1 MPEKKPVQRVKSG
14 KAAWLETC
22 YPFESERKA
31 RFTTLSGIPLQ
42 PFYTREDLGEGE
54 EQEALGFPGAPPFTR
69 GIHPTMYRGRLW
81 TMRQLAGFGP
91 PEETNQRFKLLLA
104 HGATGVNCTFD
115 YPTLR
120 GFDSDHPDAEAD
132 VGRGGVAIDSLE
144 DMSLLFADIPLDL
157 TSVSL
162 VTCNPVG
169 TVPVFAMYLALA
181 DRRGIALERL
191 KGTTQNDFLMETA
204 VTIGMSTLP
213 PRYSFKLSC
222 DVIEYC
228 LKKAPGWNPIS
239 IAGYNYREAG
249 ANAVQELG
257 FCLAHGLACVEELER
272 RGFSPGATALR
283 LSFFL
288 NAHNDFFEEIAK
300 YRAARRLWYRLL
312 TERHRV
318 QDDKA
323 KRFRFHVQTAG
334 SALTAQQPLN
344 NIARAAYHGLAAVL
358 GGAQSVHIDGYDEAL
373 CTPTEASA
381 LLALRTQQILQHETN
396 VTATVDP
403 LGGSYFVESLTND
416 MEARVLDYLD
426 QIEKQGGLIEA
437 VRRGWVHDQI
447 ADSASDYQR
456 AVEAK
461 DLLVVG
467 VNCFTAEAEE
477 PVETFCSPETVSV
490 QRSKLAELKKRR
502 NNGAVQQALA
512 EVHQACGKRDNVMP
526 AVIGAVK
533 AGATEGEIT
542 EIFRQ
547 EWGSWDAP
555 LRICR

>member
-1 MPEKKPVQRVKSG
+1 MPVNKPAPDNPGG
-14 KAAWLETC
+14 KAAWLQTC
-22 YPFESERKA
+22 YPFQLERQGQ
-31 RFTTLSGIPLQ
+31 FTTLSGIPIQ
-42 PFYTREDLGEGE
+42 PLYTRDDLTADNDREN
-54 EQEALGFPGAPPFTR
+54 LGFPGEPPYTR

-91 PEETNQRFKLLLA
+91 PEETNQRYKLLLA
-104 HGATGVNCTFD
+104 HGANGINGTFD

-144 DMSLLFADIPLDL
+144 DMRLLFEDIPLDQ

-162 VTCNPVG
+162 VTCQPVG
-169 TVPVFAMYLALA
+169 TVPVLAMYLALA
-181 DRRGIALERL
+181 EQRGIPLEKL

-213 PRYSFKLSC
+213 PKYSFKLSC

-228 LKKAPGWNPIS
+228 LNKVPGWNPIS

-257 FCLAHGLACVEELER
+257 LCLAHGLACVEELGR
-272 RGFSPGATALR
+272 RGYAAAATATR

-300 YRAARRLWYRLL
+300 YRAARRLWCRLL
-312 TERHRV
+312 TDRFQVREP
-318 QDDKA
+318 KA
-323 KRFRFHVQTAG
+323 KKFRFHVQTAG

-344 NIARAAYHGLAAVL
+344 NISRAAYQALAAVL

-396 VTATVDP
+396 VTASVDP

-416 MEARVLDYLD
+416 LEQRVLAYLD
-426 QIEKQGGLIEA
+426 QIDQQGGLIEA
-437 VRRGWVHDQI
+437 VNRGWVHDQI
-447 ADSASDYQR
+447 ADSAVDYQR
-456 AVEAK
+456 AIEAQE
-461 DLLVVG
+461 LLVVG
-467 VNCFTAEAEE
+467 VNCFTMTAEE
-477 PVETFCSPETVSV
+477 PLETFCSPETAPI
-490 QRSKLAELKKRR
+490 QRAKLQDLRKRR
-502 NNGAVQQALA
+502 DNTAVQKAL
-512 EVHQACGKRDNVMP
+512 EDVRLACQRLDNLMP
-526 AVIGAVK
+526 TVIQAVK
-533 AGATEGEIT
+533 AAATEGEIT
-542 EIFRQ
+542 GIFRQ
-547 EWGSWDAP
+547 EWGSWDPP
-555 LRICR
+555 LRLCR